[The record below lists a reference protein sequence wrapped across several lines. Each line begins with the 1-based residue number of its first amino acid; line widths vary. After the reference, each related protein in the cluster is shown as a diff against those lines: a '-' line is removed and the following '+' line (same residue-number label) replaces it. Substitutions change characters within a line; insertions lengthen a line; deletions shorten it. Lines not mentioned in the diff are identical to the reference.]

1 MSSNACN
8 LSCMTQ
14 NDLLSALREALRA
27 ELKSGVQAVRF
38 MAEIERRKLYVERG
52 FSSLFRFCVE
62 GLGLTE
68 DQACRRVAVVRAARR
83 CPRSSR

>member
-1 MSSNACN
+1 MSPNACN
-8 LSCMTQ
+8 LACMTQ
-14 NDLLSALREALRA
+14 NDLLSGLREALRA
-27 ELKSGVQAVRF
+27 ELKSGVEALRF

-68 DQACRRVAVVRAARR
+68 DQACRRVA
-83 CPRSSR
+83 